1 MIIDQRD
8 VLDIP
13 SHLNI
18 RGNNNAAKAALQ
30 FGNAFCKIPYTN
42 LSRILQLIS
51 VLSLFDRLN
60 EISVKKV
67 YYTG

>member
-42 LSRILQLIS
+42 LSPTINKCVVPL
-51 VLSLFDRLN
+51 
-60 EISVKKV
+60 
-67 YYTG
+67 